1 MRVDEQW
8 STGRISV
15 QGLADRLTRLGT
27 WLPGEDDRTWVGVPL
42 TVHRR
47 CDQPMF
53 GIVNTI
59 AYDGLMINGT
69 DADAGARFAET
80 YPNLPGSKWIDVAG
94 EARGHWVPQE
104 GDQLDRILGTLAG
117 LDGFDMSDV
126 MVIGPFRDI
135 SRQLAGRRRRFP
147 GLTAGT
153 IHVAQ
158 GKQADILVLVLG
170 SAPGKP
176 GARRWASSKPNL
188 LNVAISRAKRRLYV
202 IGDRQEW
209 SKWPYFKTLA
219 VSLPYTS
226 PVQQPPPSTL

>member
-1 MRVDEQW
+1 
-8 STGRISV
+8 
-15 QGLADRLTRLGT
+15 
-27 WLPGEDDRTWVGVPL
+27 
-42 TVHRR
+42 
-47 CDQPMF
+47 MF

-69 DADAGARFAET
+69 GTAPGARFAQA
-80 YPNLPGSKWIDVAG
+80 YPKLPGSKWIDVAG
-94 EARGHWVPQE
+94 EGARGHWIPEQ
-104 GDQLDRILGTLAG
+104 GRQLDRILSTLAG

-135 SRQLAGRRRRFP
+135 AKQLAGRSRGFP

-158 GKQADILVLVLG
+158 GKQADIVVLVLG
-170 SAPGKP
+170 SAPDKP

-209 SKWPYFKTLA
+209 SKWPYFKTLTA
-219 VSLPYTS
+219 SLPHTN
-226 PVQQPPPSTL
+226 PVRQPPSSAL